1 MLQTSTTL
9 DLLLRQF
16 GGAHL
21 VTIRQSGLVIGL
33 QPQTSYNLVSRGK
46 FPLPLVDTGS
56 KRMVRVLDIANY
68 IDTLADPI
76 IIPPAASQAPA
87 ALIVATCP
95 PKKNPGRP
103 SKVDHDSCQASCR
116 LNG

>member
-46 FPLPLVDTGS
+46 FPLPLVDTGG
-56 KRMVRVLDIANY
+56 KRMVRVVDIAKY
-68 IDTLADPI
+68 IDSLADPI
-76 IIPPAASQAPA
+76 FIPPAVSQAPA
-87 ALIVATCP
+87 PLIVVTSP
-95 PKKNPGRP
+95 PKKKPGRP
-103 SKVDHDSCQASCR
+103 TKVEQAIR
-116 LNG
+116 LSGIVYG